1 MISLIKLEGTLD
13 DATCYITI
21 NNQLADIITDLK
33 SQPTFEIAESGVF
46 KIIVK
51 NSNDQLI
58 GSTCVD
64 CKMLPL
70 NLPQWLPLTIE
81 PNQIYTLPES
91 IEQPRILIL
100 YSSNKLPPVTEVT
113 EYSSVTDAQ
122 SHLGFDELF
131 TALTEKNNGLR
142 DRVAEL
148 ENEIME
154 KKWKH
159 TEKIHNC
166 MHEKTVEEADLIENL
181 DKMKNKCENLALLK
195 NELENR
201 ANSLEMLYKQEK
213 YQREYLE
220 KQINRVTQ
228 EYEELLQAESK
239 KMMEYKNE
247 ISSLYEKLRNTQENL
262 DSAMVKLRDCEI
274 QRDEFKRASVKC
286 NFLQNALDTDKATLF
301 SLLQDKFEDSEFQ
314 RKILT
319 EKLENISSNKSE
331 EKKPVLA
338 SQDHCANYNK
348 EFLKIKDML
357 AKLNKKVNSV
367 ESELEVKNYEILKL
381 EHEKEKLRTSCI
393 DKVSSLNT
401 EKDFEIQELKNLIE
415 KTKKHNENLKNT
427 VCLLTDQIKIISEKL
442 IMVKQKNYE
451 LTHNNKELSYD
462 KTKLSSGNADE
473 RFIEYMKCYGIHH
486 HFQRVAEGVYTF
498 GCKKVSVTIKNGYLV
513 CRVGGGYMMIEEF
526 LMLFM
531 SQELK
536 NESDESSNQYS
547 TIVSPNNRSP
557 HKRSVT
563 AHDCSSEGAHTDRM
577 LSHDHSLSTI
587 SYTHKE
593 NQEDSP
599 QKSRFSPVHKR
610 SFTPLKRSMLTRIYK

>member
-13 DATCYITI
+13 DATCYVTI
-21 NNQLADIITDLK
+21 NNQLADILTDFN
-33 SQPTFEIAESGVF
+33 SQPTFEISESGVI

-51 NSNDQLI
+51 NSKDQLL
-58 GSTCVD
+58 GTASVD
-64 CKMLPL
+64 CKILPL
-70 NLPQWLPLTIE
+70 NLPQWIPLTIE
-81 PNQIYTLPES
+81 TDQKCPLPEY
-91 IEQPRILIL
+91 IEQPRILLL
-100 YSSNKLPPVTEVT
+100 YSSNKLPSVTEVT
-113 EYSSVTDAQ
+113 EYSSVTDTQ

-159 TEKIHNC
+159 AEKIHNC
-166 MHEKTVEEADLIENL
+166 INDKTEETTELIENL
-181 DKMKNKCENLALLK
+181 DKMKNKCDQLTLLK

-274 QRDEFKRASVKC
+274 QRDDFKRASVKC

-301 SLLQDKFEDSEFQ
+301 SLLQEKFEDSEFQ
-314 RKILT
+314 RKILA

-331 EKKPVLA
+331 EKKTITI

-348 EFLKIKDML
+348 EFLKIKEML
-357 AKLNKKVNSV
+357 AKLNKKVNSL

-381 EHEKEKLRTSCI
+381 EHEKDKLRISCS
-393 DKVSSLNT
+393 DKVNSLNT

-415 KTKKHNENLKNT
+415 NIKKHNENLKNT
-427 VCLLTDQIKIISEKL
+427 ICLLTDQIKIISEKL
-442 IMVKQKNYE
+442 IMAKQKNYE
-451 LTHNNKELSYD
+451 LTHNNRELPFD
-462 KTKLSSGNADE
+462 KNKLSSGNADE
-473 RFIEYMKCYGIHH
+473 RFIEYMKCYGIHQ

-536 NESDESSNQYS
+536 NELNESSSQYN
-547 TIVSPNNRSP
+547 TMVSPNSKSP
-557 HKRSVT
+557 HKKSVS
-563 AHDCSSEGAHTDRM
+563 AHDCNSEEPHTDRI
-577 LSHDHSLSTI
+577 LSRDYSLSTI

-593 NQEDSP
+593 NQEESP
-599 QKSRFSPVHKR
+599 PKARFSPVHKR
-610 SFTPLKRSMLTRIYK
+610 SFTPLRKSMPTRIYK